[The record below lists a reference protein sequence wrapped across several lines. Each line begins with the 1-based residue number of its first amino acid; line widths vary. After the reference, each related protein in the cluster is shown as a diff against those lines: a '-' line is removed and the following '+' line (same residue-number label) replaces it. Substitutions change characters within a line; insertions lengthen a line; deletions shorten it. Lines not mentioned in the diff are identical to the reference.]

1 MAGLNKDKDKNKN
14 QGGTPFRFT
23 KGVSISELQGRA
35 DFSDLMV
42 YGLNPLLLEGANEEP
57 SAFEQIYQTFTL
69 TRNNIPFPT
78 YKGLVVGKIV
88 EGQDIPFVSLGT
100 GTQTIS
106 AEDYG
111 VRCGFTHQMIRDDQV
126 DVMRFT
132 TIELGKAHTRT
143 KNMVAFAALE
153 AGAGHSMASTT
164 PGKLNIKDI
173 RSAKR
178 EAALFRET
186 GTGIPRPTYFTHL
199 IINPDQQDDLLPDTI
214 EQTPPGIVF
223 DQSTGDIKGVCGLS
237 VIQTA
242 WVTPGVA
249 LLVKAKDKL
258 LYCVREA
265 LQLDRTENFS
275 NAAEEVRTLEAY
287 TFAILYGDNVYK
299 ITGCGEDEGTEGTE
313 P

>member
-1 MAGLNKDKDKNKN
+1 MPEFK
-14 QGGTPFRFT
+14 FS
-23 KGVSISELQGRA
+23 KGIRISELQGRA
-35 DFSDLMV
+35 DFADLMV
-42 YGLNPLLLEGANEEP
+42 YGLNPLLLDGANEEP
-57 SAFEQIYQTFTL
+57 SQYEEIFQTFNL

-78 YKGLVVGKIV
+78 YKGLVVGKIE

-143 KNMVAFAALE
+143 KNKVAFGALE
-153 AGAGHSMASTT
+153 AGAGHSKAASTSGT
-164 PGKLNIKDI
+164 LTLKDI
-173 RSAKR
+173 RDAKR
-178 EAALFRET
+178 EAAQFKES
-186 GTGIPRPTYFTHL
+186 GTNIPRPTYFTHL
-199 IINPDQQDDLLPDTI
+199 IINPDQQDDLIPSTM
-214 EQTPPGIVF
+214 ETVPPGVVL
-223 DQSTGDIKGVCGLS
+223 DPNTGDVKGVCGLS
-237 VIQTA
+237 VINTA

-249 LLVKAKDKL
+249 LLVRAKDKL
-258 LYCVREA
+258 LYCIREE
-265 LQLDRTENFS
+265 LQLDRTENFA

-299 ITGCGEDEGTEGTE
+299 ITNC
-313 P
+313 